1 MLLRFLATRICRQ
14 IWSCVLDQAPEW
26 KSTQQHSVLYNDSG
40 VTKRRRWRQC
50 TVLAPSELISLLWK
64 LMTGALDSLL
74 TSEQQVSLCRLPAC
88 LFASDCEQTTVSV
101 SLIQLNWSQAITC
114 TADEQITDIELRAK
128 AGRRAC

>member
-1 MLLRFLATRICRQ
+1 
-14 IWSCVLDQAPEW
+14 
-26 KSTQQHSVLYNDSG
+26 
-40 VTKRRRWRQC
+40 
-50 TVLAPSELISLLWK
+50 
-64 LMTGALDSLL
+64 MTGALDSLL

-88 LFASDCEQTTVSV
+88 LFASDCEQTTVFV